1 MMTTDQVNICERN
14 LIAAYIDGELDED
27 VTLLFEQH
35 LQGCAECRT
44 ELREHRLFVCE
55 LDAALAKKVELP
67 VPADFSK
74 VIAARASS
82 DMSGV
87 RTSSEH
93 KKAFLICLILG
104 LTGFALV
111 GATARD
117 SIFLVTGRFVTRV
130 AGVGGFVLNVVYDA
144 AAGVIVIFR
153 AVSRKIVVETG
164 SVETIVA
171 VLAIG
176 VVVLSRLI
184 SHYHRPS
191 ATE

>member
-1 MMTTDQVNICERN
+1 MTTDQAIICETN
-14 LIAAYIDGELDED
+14 LIAAYIDGELDEN

-35 LQGCAECRT
+35 LQGCADCRT

-55 LDAALAKKVELP
+55 LDAALMKKVDLP
-67 VPADFSK
+67 VPADFSR

-87 RTSSEH
+87 RTRSEH
-93 KKAFLICLILG
+93 KKAFLICLVLG
-104 LTGFALV
+104 LTGFALA

-117 SIFLVTGRFVTRV
+117 SIFFVSGRFVTRV
-130 AGVGGFVLNVVYDA
+130 AGVGGFLLSVVYDA
-144 AAGVIVIFR
+144 AAGVSVIFR
-153 AVSRKIVVETG
+153 AVGRKIVDETG
-164 SVETIVA
+164 SLPTMVA
-171 VLAIG
+171 VLAVG

-184 SHYHRPS
+184 SHYHRPG